1 MKAFRTTFEI
11 SKENRDFIST
21 YPRLFVFISLVKF
34 RDNYCNWLFYQLK
47 THKQRSPNILDMIVG
62 LVNFIHIYW

>member
-47 THKQRSPNILDMIVG
+47 IHKQRSPNILDMIVG